1 MFFLVILLMLISCV
15 SLYIIMRSS
24 DLSFKDF
31 LLIWSRPNNLS
42 YMHIKR
48 IYPFIKYN
56 STNGKE
62 VLFIVKKVRELENAI
77 IQRHK
82 TIFSVIWDDIFQKL
96 SVINKFKP
104 DYSQEKS
111 NADILNF
118 KREIDLLKKHL
129 WDMIVNIYNTSF
141 INETEGKSLY
151 DDLILTAQK
160 YDEFLKFVERYDT
173 QSQRIFEW
181 LKLDPLLT
189 KD

>member
-1 MFFLVILLMLISCV
+1 MFFLVILLLLISCV

-24 DLSFKDF
+24 DLSFKDL
-31 LLIWSRPNNLS
+31 LLIWSNPNYIS
-42 YMHIKR
+42 YKHIKG
-48 IYPFIKYN
+48 IYPSIESKSFEGN
-56 STNGKE
+56 D
-62 VLFIVKKVRELENAI
+62 VVFIVKKVRELENAI

-82 TIFSVIWDDIFQKL
+82 TIFSVNWDDIFQKI

-129 WDMIVNIYNTSF
+129 WDMIVNIYNTKYMF
-141 INETEGKSLY
+141 ETKGNTLY
-151 DDLILTAQK
+151 NDLILTAQK
-160 YDEFLKFVERYDT
+160 YDDFLKFVERYDT